1 VGVPAEPDSRASAAD
16 VRFGRQPRREGRQP
30 MRSKNVY
37 GPDYKKPWV
46 RRAFPHQR
54 THLGDHREQV
64 ILFVFVF
71 ALVATAILLYLSTAA

>member
-1 VGVPAEPDSRASAAD
+1 
-16 VRFGRQPRREGRQP
+16 